1 MKRILADI
9 KSRNFQ
15 RVYLLYGPEA
25 YLRLSYAN
33 RLCEAVLPSS
43 DTLNYT
49 RFDGAKTEETAIIDF
64 AETMP
69 FLADRRLIRVQES
82 GLFKKAADRLPDFL
96 KRVPDYAVIVF
107 VESEIDKRSR
117 LFKAVSS
124 AGYAAEFPVQDEK
137 TLLRWGAGLLA
148 RAKIRIRED
157 DMRFLLQ
164 RTGSDMSR
172 LASEIDK
179 LVHYLRGREQE
190 TLWREEALAE
200 AYALE
205 EEQMEAEMYGYAP
218 DASRAP
224 AAENDASAYSEAQEQ
239 PAELRT
245 ANIYSEKPRLAEKP
259 PYAEPDTELAVTR
272 ADIVAIT
279 TVLLEDH
286 IFDMLRAVTN
296 RETDRALLL
305 YAELL
310 ALKEPPIRILVMLE
324 REFNRLLFVKDLS
337 DRRASAAE
345 IEKETG
351 IRGFA
356 IRRYQGQLR
365 GVSRSSLLKAVRL
378 LADTDEKIKSGRL
391 GDRVGVELALVA
403 LAAG

>member
-1 MKRILADI
+1 MKQINADI
-9 KSRNFQ
+9 KSGNFQ
-15 RVYLLYGPEA
+15 RVYLLHGPEA
-25 YLRLSYAN
+25 YLRLSYAAK
-33 RLCEAVLPSS
+33 LCDAILPSQ
-43 DTLNYT
+43 DTLNFV

-69 FLADRRLIRVQES
+69 FLAERRLIRVQDS
-82 GLFKKAADRLPDFL
+82 GFFKKATDLLPDYL
-96 KRVPDYAVIVF
+96 KKVPDYAVIVF

-124 AGYAAEFPVQDEK
+124 CGYVAEFPVQDER
-137 TLLRWGAGLLA
+137 TLLRWGAGILA
-148 RAKIRIRED
+148 RSKIRIRED

-164 RTGSDMSR
+164 RTGFDMNR
-172 LASEIDK
+172 LSSEIDK
-179 LVHYLRGREQE
+179 LIHYLRGQE
-190 TLWREEALAE
+190 AEDKWREEALAE
-200 AYALE
+200 AYAQE
-205 EEQMEAEMYGYAP
+205 DAQREAEIYGYEPATPSRQMP
-218 DASRAP
+218 DASP
-224 AAENDASAYSEAQEQ
+224 S
-239 PAELRT
+239 P
-245 ANIYSEKPRLAEKP
+245 KPISPE
-259 PYAEPDTELAVTR
+259 TELVATR
-272 ADIVAIT
+272 AAIEAVT

-296 RETDRALLL
+296 RETDRALSL

-324 REFNRLLFVKDLS
+324 REFNRMLFVKDLS
-337 DRRASAAE
+337 DRHASSGE

-351 IRGFA
+351 IRSFA

-365 GVSRSSLLKAVRL
+365 AVSRDALLRCVRL
-378 LADTDEKIKSGRL
+378 LADTDEKIKSGRI